1 MARPGNEPPA
11 SRLPRLVGV
20 ALFVRRVL
28 VALPAVLAMLACPL
42 PAAAQSPDAALQ
54 TALRK
59 AMAPAG
65 GQTGALVVD
74 ETDGRVVYALRPDVP
89 RVPASNQKLWITAT
103 ALQRYGAQG
112 TLPTR
117 VFGVGQLQP
126 DGTFR
131 GNLHLRGAGDPTFG
145 SLSFTRRAYGGGATT
160 YQLAGSLAAAGIRR
174 VQGSILGDESIFDRR
189 RGPYSS
195 GIAAYVGGP
204 LSGLSYDRGL
214 SSASGAG
221 FQRRPATFAASQLI
235 VALRARGIQVS
246 GPAGEARTP
255 AGAREL
261 VRANS
266 LPMSTISRLTNRPS
280 DNYLAEMLI
289 KAMGASFGGSGTT
302 PSGARV
308 VSSHLRGMGIGAR
321 VVDGSGLSRLNR
333 ASPRQLVNLLTAMD
347 RSSVAGP
354 FRDSLAVA
362 GRSGTLASRMRG
374 TTAAGRCRGKT
385 GTLNSVS
392 SLSGYCDTVGGRRL
406 AFSILMNGVSAS
418 GGRALQNA
426 ATVAIARYSVRAG
439 AAAVSS
445 PAPAARPRR

>member
-1 MARPGNEPPA
+1 MI
-11 SRLPRLVGV
+11 
-20 ALFVRRVL
+20 VRRVL
-28 VALPAVLAMLACPL
+28 LALPAILVVLACP
-42 PAAAQSPDAALQ
+42 PAAAAQSPDSALQ
-54 TALRK
+54 TALRR
-59 AMAPAG
+59 ALAPAG

-74 ETDGRVVYALRPDVP
+74 ETDGRVLYALRPDVQ

-103 ALQRYGAQG
+103 ALARYGAQG

-117 VFGVGQLQP
+117 VFGVGERQP

-131 GNLHLRGAGDPTFG
+131 GNLYLRGAGDPTFG

-160 YQLAGSLAAAGIRR
+160 YQLAGSLAAAGIRG
-174 VQGSILGDESIFDRR
+174 VQGSILGDETIFDRR
-189 RGPYSS
+189 RGPHST

-214 SSASGAG
+214 SRASGTG
-221 FQRRPATFAASQLI
+221 FQVRPATFAASQLV

-261 VRANS
+261 TRANS
-266 LPMSTISRLTNRPS
+266 LPMSTIIRLTNRPS

-289 KAMGASFGGSGTT
+289 KALGASFGGSGTT
-302 PSGARV
+302 PGGARV
-308 VSSHLRGMGIGAR
+308 VSSHLRSMGVGAR

-333 ASPRQLVNLLTAMD
+333 ASPRQFVTLLTAMD
-347 RSSVAGP
+347 RSSVAGA

-374 TTAAGRCRGKT
+374 TTAAGRCQGKT
-385 GTLNSVS
+385 GTLNGVTG
-392 SLSGYCDTVGGRRL
+392 LSGYCDTIGGRRL
-406 AFSILMNGVSAS
+406 AFSILMNGVSVS
-418 GGRALQNA
+418 GGRSLQNA
-426 ATVAIARYSVRAG
+426 ATVAIARYPVRAG
-439 AAAVSS
+439 AAASS
-445 PAPAARPRR
+445 AAPAARPPR